1 VTDAAARDD
10 RTPAA
15 ARERGWGRTLVAL
28 AAALLVAVAAAWP
41 AAAQPLAALVRVL
54 VPIQET
60 VLLVV
65 PAVAA
70 CALVGWW
77 AGGRL
82 VLAVLWIAAAV
93 YVVSQPVP
101 GRADEYAAVTRGWAL
116 LVAGAF
122 GGACVLGGTSRPFFG
137 RALSAVALAFA
148 LGTAGLVVAGRRPAE
163 VARVV
168 QVEYTRRVE
177 RSLAVWRRHARS
189 PVWRRGDVAI
199 AERAVGA
206 VDGLAALPAPAARV
220 MPALLALESLA
231 ALALAWSLYHR
242 LGRARL
248 GPPLAPLAEF
258 RFNDQLVWGV
268 VAGATLVALPSL
280 AEFRTLGLNVLLFFG
295 ALYALRGLG
304 VLRWWAD
311 GWLAGLGAAG
321 VVLAAALLVP
331 VVGVLPPVA
340 LLGAAA
346 LALGLGDTVAG
357 WRARPRPSAAS
368 RL

>member
-1 VTDAAARDD
+1 VTDERDVSGS
-10 RTPAA
+10 AA

-28 AAALLVAVAAAWP
+28 AVALLVSVSAAWP

-54 VPIQET
+54 VPLQEV

-77 AGGRL
+77 AGGRFGL
-82 VLAVLWIAAAV
+82 VVLWVALAIYVLA
-93 YVVSQPVP
+93 QPVP
-101 GRADEYAAVTRGWAL
+101 GRGAEYAAVARGWAL
-116 LVAGAF
+116 LLAGAF
-122 GGACVLGGTSRPFFG
+122 GAVSLLGGTERPFVG
-137 RALSAVALAFA
+137 RALAAVGATFV
-148 LGTAGLVVAGRRPAE
+148 LGTAGLVVAGRRPVE
-163 VARVV
+163 VTRVV
-168 QVEYTRRVE
+168 RAEYERRVD
-177 RSLAVWRRHARS
+177 RSLGTWRRHANG
-189 PVWRRGDVAI
+189 PAWRRGTDVAL
-199 AERAVGA
+199 AARATGA

-220 MPALLALESLA
+220 MPALLGLESIT

-242 LGRARL
+242 LTRARI
-248 GPPLAPLAEF
+248 GPPLAPLADF

-280 AEFRTLGLNVLLFFG
+280 VEFRPLGLNVLLFFG

-311 GWLAGLGAAG
+311 GWLAGVGAAG
-321 VVLAAALLVP
+321 VVLVALLLVP
-331 VVGVLPPVA
+331 VVGLLLPAA

-357 WRARPRPSAAS
+357 WRARPGPSTAT